1 MAKKGNDRADQDSP
15 WKLIL
20 RQYFQEAIEFFF
32 PDIANE
38 IDWTIPVEFLDKEFV
53 QLTPNSE
60 IGKRF
65 ADQLVK
71 LYQKGGNSIILLI
84 HLEVQAEP
92 EDIFPERIFTYL
104 LRIFDYFHQAP
115 ISLVIL
121 CDSDKDW
128 RPSEYNF
135 TTFGSSL
142 QFNFTSVKLLDYAER
157 WEELEASQNVFAT
170 VVMTHLKAQET
181 KSSPTA
187 RKQWKLA
194 LIKRLYERGYDR
206 SDILNLFTFV
216 DWIMILPQATKVEFW
231 QELEIYEEERKMRYI
246 TSVEQIGYDRGVAE
260 EAQRSREMMLEAQ
273 RSSQERLLE
282 AQRSREQ
289 LLEAQRSLLVRQLT
303 RKIGPMPI
311 QTIDQVKALS
321 IAKLES
327 LGEALFDFES
337 IEDLITWLLTFGNL
351 DSINSFP
358 SQD

>member
-1 MAKKGNDRADQDSP
+1 MAKQGNDRADQDSP

-32 PDIANE
+32 PSIFE
-38 IDWTIPVEFLDKEFV
+38 QIDWTIPVVFLDKEFQ

-60 IGKRF
+60 IGKRL

-71 LYQKGGNSIILLI
+71 VYQKGGNSIILLI

-104 LRIFDYFHQAP
+104 LRIFDYFHQPP

-142 QFNFTSVKLLDYAER
+142 QFNFTSVKLLDYATD

-181 KSSPTA
+181 KNSPTA

-194 LIKRLYERGYDR
+194 LIKQLYERGYDR

-216 DWIMILPQATKVEFW
+216 DWIMILPESTKVEFW
-231 QELEIYEEERKMRYI
+231 QDLRVYEEERKMPYI
-246 TSVEQIGYDRGVAE
+246 TSVEQIGYDRGQVVGYDRGVEAE
-260 EAQRSREMMLEAQ
+260 AERSREQLLEVQ

-282 AQRSREQ
+282 AQRS
-289 LLEAQRSLLVRQLT
+289 LLIRQLT
-303 RKIGPMPI
+303 RKIGSIPVNGIDRINNLPI
-311 QTIDQVKALS
+311 EQ
-321 IAKLES
+321 LES

-337 IEDLITWLLTFGNL
+337 IGDLTTWL
-351 DSINSFP
+351 DSQP
-358 SQD
+358 